1 MIANFRI
8 KARIILHSVNAG
20 KHGPVISANAGNQDP
35 DYEFLLKNAVFSE
48 LISRGF
54 SVFTGKTR
62 SGEVDFA
69 AVRDGRKCL
78 IQVAYLLDSEES
90 IRREFGAYS
99 RITDASPKYVMSL
112 DRFDLSHDGI
122 VHLNIID
129 FLLGKR
135 DLFLT

>member
-1 MIANFRI
+1 M
-8 KARIILHSVNAG
+8 
-20 KHGPVISANAGNQDP
+20 
-35 DYEFLLKNAVFSE
+35 
-48 LISRGF
+48 
-54 SVFTGKTR
+54 
-62 SGEVDFA
+62 
-69 AVRDGRKCL
+69 
-78 IQVAYLLDSEES
+78 AYLLDSEES

-99 RITDASPKYVMSL
+99 RITDASPRYVMSL

>member
-1 MIANFRI
+1 M
-8 KARIILHSVNAG
+8 
-20 KHGPVISANAGNQDP
+20 
-35 DYEFLLKNAVFSE
+35 
-48 LISRGF
+48 
-54 SVFTGKTR
+54 
-62 SGEVDFA
+62 DFA

-99 RITDASPKYVMSL
+99 RITDASPRYVMSL